1 MSSMRPRQPASP
13 LCLLLLSRSSF
24 LSCLHTDSRG
34 HLRDFKLHHESKEME
49 RHTNH
54 STSKDYGLKRPLSSG
69 IRPTFYPCTGLH
81 LPHPLSVRTHPAAAG
96 ALANVSVQRTH
107 SFMYC
112 SLSERSRMIFL
123 LSVLSFH
130 ALFFSYIDLDV

>member
-81 LPHPLSVRTHPAAAG
+81 LPHPLSARTHPAAAG

-112 SLSERSRMIFL
+112 GLSERSR
-123 LSVLSFH
+123 VD
-130 ALFFSYIDLDV
+130 FFTLGIIISRTFF